1 MLTSPPI
8 HVAQNR
14 ADSVRMVAAQA
25 RLYADVKKAQWSRF
39 GAMAFLGVVVAVIS
53 LATGNEGAVGS
64 VGGVVLL
71 FANGLLMYRERRRVS
86 LAVSV
91 QEFFDCSVFDLGW
104 NDAVVRQRPSGQD
117 VAKAS
122 ARYTGSRAH
131 DWYPETGMLERP
143 LDIAVCQQS
152 NVGWGAP
159 VHRAW
164 AWTVIGLSV
173 LVAATI
179 AVSWWIA
186 GLDAGEGFGAL
197 IVPFLALAWE
207 AFELVRQNFESA
219 TQKEETQSWILNDW
233 EHAISGGAALTEERC
248 RAFQDCIAGIRKRNA
263 QVPDWFDKRLRAR
276 NEHAMRT
283 TADDMIAQAR
293 RAGLA

>member
-91 QEFFDCSVFDLGW
+91 QEFFDCSVLTSAGTTRW
-104 NDAVVRQRPSGQD
+104 CASGPL
-117 VAKAS
+117 ARTSPRLPRGTPGREHTTGIPKRACWS
-122 ARYTGSRAH
+122 AHWISRCASRAT
-131 DWYPETGMLERP
+131 W
-143 LDIAVCQQS
+143 A
-152 NVGWGAP
+152 GAHP
-159 VHRAW
+159 C
-164 AWTVIGLSV
+164 IGR
-173 LVAATI
+173 
-179 AVSWWIA
+179 
-186 GLDAGEGFGAL
+186 GPG
-197 IVPFLALAWE
+197 P
-207 AFELVRQNFESA
+207 
-219 TQKEETQSWILNDW
+219 
-233 EHAISGGAALTEERC
+233 
-248 RAFQDCIAGIRKRNA
+248 
-263 QVPDWFDKRLRAR
+263 
-276 NEHAMRT
+276 
-283 TADDMIAQAR
+283 
-293 RAGLA
+293 